1 MPLKKYNTLSVLI
14 ENTIPTTTTMNNN
27 NNSNSNLD
35 YSNKSSSSPSSNSSS
50 NSPNSNS
57 KNHQPQLSQSPTSI
71 ANQMSLLNEL
81 LPNIIESAAGASASS
96 NSGSATATLIHQNES
111 SYNYSTYCSINN
123 INPSNQLPVELK
135 TKLYNI
141 FNQIEKEF
149 DNLYSQNIKLQQQ
162 LSQHNTS
169 TITNTSSTST
179 LVPTTTTTSNTN
191 LNNNNANNKKST
203 DVNSVISS
211 TSSNDSSP
219 KSTAVNSNVSGSG
232 SGGGGNHSI
241 RPPLNINIQP
251 STTQSITSTAK
262 SALLSSKSRINNL
275 SFPKFKPNAKEFIMQ
290 SIKNTSA
297 QIVQKTQNHNLFN
310 SKLQCSLAGH
320 KDGIWDINCIPIPSN
335 LLINSTN
342 SNMYNNNNFNHNNY
356 NLLIGTASADT
367 TARLWYFNSHT
378 NSMNAGQPPPLP
390 ISSPQSSLTSFNNN
404 NSQTTSTSFC
414 LQEYCGH
421 TGSVNSIRFHPRFF
435 THSTNLILTA
445 SGDCQAHIWQ
455 CVLSP
460 DSDSLESTSQVVLNY
475 SSCYSFAMN
484 NNQNQNSP
492 INNNNNNCYVND
504 LVSNTAIIRS
514 PIKRYEGHSDA
525 CIAAEWFPDGELLAT
540 ASWDRMANV
549 YNVETGKIL
558 CNLQHDDYL
567 TNVSIHRQNK
577 IILTSSKDTTFKVW
591 DFRDPI
597 CTVNVYQGHNRSVNS
612 AIFVNDDKIAT
623 ASDDQTVKL
632 WDLRIMRSPV
642 CTINVNSGV
651 NRICSINLNNNDSNE
666 TTYLA
671 LPLDNRD
678 IKIYNLN
685 GERVLRMARNDR
697 VGHRRL
703 VTSLASYSN
712 LLFSSSFD
720 KMINCWSIDMNPT
733 ASSKSSSSST
743 NNNNNKAQLNNKE
756 NDHNNSQVNDKSL
769 DNSSSW
775 HSSLFR
781 STSPPPSSNNHSVTT
796 SLTSPLVINSNNNNN
811 SSNNNHV
818 ISQQPLNSIS
828 QNNSKG
834 INSLS
839 KLAERIKI

>member
-1 MPLKKYNTLSVLI
+1 MPIKNYNTLSVLI
-14 ENTIPTTTTMNNN
+14 ENTIPTTTTMN

-57 KNHQPQLSQSPTSI
+57 KNQPQLSQSPTSI
-71 ANQMSLLNEL
+71 TNQMSLLNEL

-96 NSGSATATLIHQNES
+96 ISGSATATLINQNDS
-111 SYNYSTYCSINN
+111 SYNYSTYCSLNN
-123 INPSNQLPVELK
+123 MNPTTNQLPIELK

-149 DNLYSQNIKLQQQ
+149 DNLYTQNIKLQQQ

-169 TITNTSSTST
+169 TMTNTSSTST
-179 LVPTTTTTSNTN
+179 LVPATTSTTTTSNSN
-191 LNNNNANNKKST
+191 INNNNKKSN

-219 KSTAVNSNVSGSG
+219 KSNVANSNISS
-232 SGGGGNHSI
+232 SNNNMI
-241 RPPLNINIQP
+241 RPPLNINMQP

-310 SKLQCSLAGH
+310 SKLQCCLAGH

-335 LLINSTN
+335 LLINSSN
-342 SNMYNNNNFNHNNY
+342 SNIHTNFNHNNY

-367 TARLWYFNSHT
+367 TARLWYFNSH
-378 NSMNAGQPPPLP
+378 NISNAGQTPLP

-404 NSQTTSTSFC
+404 NNQTTSTSFC
-414 LQEYCGH
+414 IQEYSGH

-475 SSCYSFAMN
+475 SSCYSFAMGHS
-484 NNQNQNSP
+484 QNQNSP
-492 INNNNNNCYVND
+492 STTNNNNCYVND

-651 NRICSINLNNNDSNE
+651 NRICSINLNNNESNE

-697 VGHRRL
+697 IGHRRL

-720 KMINCWSIDMNPT
+720 KMINCWSIDMNPST
-733 ASSKSSSSST
+733 SKSSSISST
-743 NNNNNKAQLNNKE
+743 INNNKAQLNNKE

-781 STSPPPSSNNHSVTT
+781 STSPPPSSNSHMVTT
-796 SLTSPLVINSNNNNN
+796 SLTSPLIINSNS
-811 SSNNNHV
+811 SSNNN
-818 ISQQPLNSIS
+818 SQQPLNSIS

>member
-27 NNSNSNLD
+27 SNSNLD
-35 YSNKSSSSPSSNSSS
+35 YSNKSSSSPSSNSST
-50 NSPNSNS
+50 NSPNSS
-57 KNHQPQLSQSPTSI
+57 AKNQPQLSQSPTSI

-81 LPNIIESAAGASASS
+81 LPNIIESAAGVSASS
-96 NSGSATATLIHQNES
+96 VSGSATATLINQNES
-111 SYNYSTYCSINN
+111 LFNYSTYCTLNN
-123 INPSNQLPVELK
+123 INSSNQLPVELK

-149 DNLYSQNIKLQQQ
+149 DNLYTQNLKLQQQ
-162 LSQHNTS
+162 LLHHNTS

-179 LVPTTTTTSNTN
+179 LVPNTTNTTNSNTN
-191 LNNNNANNKKST
+191 LNNNNNKKSN

-219 KSTAVNSNVSGSG
+219 KSTVVNSNVSSN
-232 SGGGGNHSI
+232 SSNNLI
-241 RPPLNINIQP
+241 RPPMNINLQP
-251 STTQSITSTAK
+251 SSSQSLTSTAK

-342 SNMYNNNNFNHNNY
+342 SNMYNNLNHNNY

-378 NSMNAGQPPPLP
+378 NPGQTPLP
-390 ISSPQSSLTSFNNN
+390 ISSPQSSLTSFNN
-404 NSQTTSTSFC
+404 SQTTSTSFC
-414 LQEYCGH
+414 IQEYCGH

-475 SSCYSFAMN
+475 SSCYSFAMS
-484 NNQNQNSP
+484 NNQNQSSP
-492 INNNNNNCYVND
+492 NNNNNNYVND
-504 LVSNTAIIRS
+504 LVSNTAMIRS

-651 NRICSINLNNNDSNE
+651 NRICSINLNNNESNE

-720 KMINCWSIDMNPT
+720 KMINCWSIYTNPST
-733 ASSKSSSSST
+733 SSKSSSST
-743 NNNNNKAQLNNKE
+743 NNNNKAQLNNKE
-756 NDHNNSQVNDKSL
+756 NDHNNSQLNEKSL
-769 DNSSSW
+769 DSSSSW

-781 STSPPPSSNNHSVTT
+781 STSPQPSSNNYAVTT
-796 SLTSPLVINSNNNNN
+796 SVTSPLLINSN
-811 SSNNNHV
+811 SSCSNNNHNN
-818 ISQQPLNSIS
+818 SQQPLNSIS

-834 INSLS
+834 ISSLS